1 MACPPSMVNVYI
13 AGVIVT
19 IQTSDCGPS
28 LWAAGVTAC
37 RSCWRRRLGMYCTV
51 LYCIVLYCTVQ
62 AGNVAGGLSPPP
74 GHNWWELTDKIS
86 HRRTSAHQVGEG
98 GGTLW
103 LPWQCTVHSGELRGS
118 LYSLYTDIKT
128 CLFSGKSA
136 SKYFHWVH
144 FKFPPKTP
152 VQVLRHWVSDW
163 DTGYS
168 HQRHWQ
174 TGWDLFFTRGFVH
187 NILLLLCSAVFRL
200 GASLINVSE
209 RKNLVSAL
217 MHSGFLH
224 QWLWLQRYLPDTE
237 RYTMSKGGCWTN
249 NIII

>member
-1 MACPPSMVNVYI
+1 MVNVYI

-19 IQTSDCGPS
+19 VQTSDCGPW

-37 RSCWRRRLGMYCTV
+37 RSCWRRRLGMWLEGSHHHPATTDGNWQIKFHTEGHLLIRWGRGEALCDSPHSAQYTV
-51 LYCIVLYCTVQ
+51 VNLE
-62 AGNVAGGLSPPP
+62 GLS
-74 GHNWWELTDKIS
+74 T
-86 HRRTSAHQVGEG
+86 
-98 GGTLW
+98 
-103 LPWQCTVHSGELRGS
+103 
-118 LYSLYTDIKT
+118 LYTLILRHV
-128 CLFSGKSA
+128 CSLERVLVNIFIGSILNSL
-136 SKYFHWVH
+136 
-144 FKFPPKTP
+144 
-152 VQVLRHWVSDW
+152 QRLRHWVSDW

-237 RYTMSKGGCWTN
+237 RYTMSKGGCWTY